1 MRLIL
6 DSVVEN
12 CVHTGASGK
21 NGTAVHSPVVEVI
34 VEDHVAACTVRVVS
48 AEKTMHLKTSPAM
61 TTLVPNGQIGVA
73 FPRVLYHAVRA
84 RRLVTEVVTV
94 ELVQDLRQTR
104 LLVMQAPVRFGRS
117 GETSQAV
124 Q

>member
-21 NGTAVHSPVVEVI
+21 NGTAVHSPVVEV
-34 VEDHVAACTVRVVS
+34 VVDDHVDACTVRVVS
-48 AEKTMHLKTSPAM
+48 AEKTMHLKTSPA
-61 TTLVPNGQIGVA
+61 TTTHVPNGHSGVT
-73 FPRVLYHAVRA
+73 FPRVLYHVVQAQ
-84 RRLVTEVVTV
+84 RLVTEVVTV
-94 ELVQDLRQTR
+94 ELVRDLHQTR